1 MATGLMLRL
10 GSLILQIILMKDYFL
25 KTFQSWIC
33 LFEVYTFEK
42 KIWYPKFIY
51 PSRAF
56 TAFWISSAIV
66 EVTKLIVICISM
78 DLRHRGA
85 RRGWETSTGSM
96 SPHMGETILCQIHIC
111 ATEPA
116 YIYMIH
122 IWYGADKY
130 CTDCVVLLQYRLV
143 KSVHISFHTYMQNKA
158 WYMILCRKK
167 RIYHCSQIYI
177 WCPQGSTA
185 NPGAPAYPSPGKA
198 AQRASGWVGS
208 NGAWEPPG
216 NLWWWF

>member
-1 MATGLMLRL
+1 METFHSTHFLFWVFNLVQDRPQGSKEGGRL
-10 GSLILQIILMKDYFL
+10 PLGVCRLIWEK
-25 KTFQSWIC
+25 QSC
-33 LFEVYTFEK
+33 VRY
-42 KIWYPKFIY
+42 
-51 PSRAF
+51 
-56 TAFWISSAIV
+56 ISAPLSQR
-66 EVTKLIVICISM
+66 T
-78 DLRHRGA
+78 
-85 RRGWETSTGSM
+85 
-96 SPHMGETILCQIHIC
+96 
-111 ATEPA
+111 
-116 YIYMIH
+116 YMIH

-143 KSVHISFHTYMQNKA
+143 KSVHISYHTYMQNKT

-167 RIYHCSQIYI
+167 EYTIACSQIYI